1 MKSVRAI
8 IPERN
13 FDAVND
19 ALHKLGISG
28 LTVYNSKGRGK
39 EPPRPNQMG
48 HWFYFSEFGDNSS
61 ILILAK
67 DEDVGKITDAIRE
80 NANVGKIFVS
90 QIEDLID
97 IKNNTRGEEAL

>member
-48 HWFYFSEFGDNSS
+48 HWFYFSEFGDNNTVVVLS
-61 ILILAK
+61 K
-67 DEDVGKITDAIRE
+67 DDEVGKITDAIRE
-80 NANVGKIFVS
+80 NANVGKIFVTNV
-90 QIEDLID
+90 EELID

>member
-1 MKSVRAI
+1 MKSVRAV

-13 FDAVND
+13 FDAVNA
-19 ALHKLGISG
+19 ALHKIGISG

-61 ILILAK
+61 ILVLSK
-67 DEDVGKITDAIRE
+67 DEDVEKIVDAIKT

-90 QIEDLID
+90 NIEDLID
-97 IKNNTRGEEAL
+97 IKNNTRGQEAL